1 MRRWTSTPAPDSQ
14 GESSARVRSDA
25 GRARAVKTR
34 LSVLSA
40 ALGTVF
46 IAINLIGA
54 FSSLRAPE
62 IDGYVDFA
70 GTATER
76 AGRTLAELQA
86 LPGDRAAFSVAAEA
100 TRIIHDGIA
109 HVSPADVEARGLAH
123 FGMRV
128 PVTENWVLFALSFL
142 KPDTYRDYEFCSYER
157 AIERG
162 TGRCGQQ
169 SLALVSF
176 LEERGFETGFVALGG
191 HAIATARTEESGW
204 VLLDPDYGGVIPFDL
219 AQAESRTQ
227 DLLSY
232 YWTDVARENRIDR
245 LYGPEGNKLRT
256 GGVKARYARA
266 CPIEAAA
273 YLAKWLIPLV
283 LLLPLLF
290 MVLAARGK
298 RAS

>member
-1 MRRWTSTPAPDSQ
+1 M
-14 GESSARVRSDA
+14 
-25 GRARAVKTR
+25 KTR
-34 LSVLSA
+34 LSLLAA
-40 ALGTVF
+40 ALGAVLV
-46 IAINLIGA
+46 AINLVGA
-54 FSSLRAPE
+54 FGTPRAPE

-70 GTATER
+70 GTPTEG
-76 AGRTLAELQA
+76 AGQTLAKLQA
-86 LPGDRAAFSVAAEA
+86 LPADTAAFSVAAEA

-109 HVSPADVEARGLAH
+109 HVSPADIDTRGLAH
-123 FGMRV
+123 YGMRV

-169 SLALVSF
+169 SLALVAF

-191 HAIATARTEESGW
+191 HAIATARTDESGW

-219 AQAESRTQ
+219 AQAEVRTE

-245 LYGPEGNKLRT
+245 LYDPQGNELRL
-256 GGVKARYARA
+256 GGVRARYARA
-266 CPIEAAA
+266 CPIEEAA
-273 YLAKWLIPLV
+273 YGAKWLVPIA
-283 LLLPLLF
+283 LLLPALLLLP
-290 MVLAARGK
+290 VSRKNKAY
-298 RAS
+298 